1 MFAFSASLHLFP
13 SGKCWKSG
21 KIDFHKTFL
30 WDICL
35 ISKTAPIFT
44 LKSADVQIKFIKI
57 WHSEMIFIKYIKPAL
72 NYQQIKFWKGSHTIS
87 LLSFDLWNHDILNW
101 FSDNIKQTS
110 CRVTLSMDTRFVSLG
125 FVKTRFPAIKM
136 LIFWGSNSHN
146 KIVSVHWNVQIR
158 FKIYVKNS
166 Q

>member
-1 MFAFSASLHLFP
+1 MLNLKNCTNFYFEVKYLD
-13 SGKCWKSG
+13 C
-21 KIDFHKTFL
+21 KIH
-30 WDICL
+30 
-35 ISKTAPIFT
+35 
-44 LKSADVQIKFIKI
+44 SADVQIKFIKI

-136 LIFWGSNSHN
+136 QIFWGQIRIIKLFQSIEMFKLGLRYMLKIHN
-146 KIVSVHWNVQIR
+146 K
-158 FKIYVKNS
+158 K
-166 Q
+166 